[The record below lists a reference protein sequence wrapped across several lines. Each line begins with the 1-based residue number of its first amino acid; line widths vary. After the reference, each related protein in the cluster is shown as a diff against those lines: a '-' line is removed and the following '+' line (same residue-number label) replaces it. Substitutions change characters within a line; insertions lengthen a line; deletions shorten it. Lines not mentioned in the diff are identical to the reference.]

1 MRLRVKRLS
10 EGPGPGEVVIE
21 VATEEGTEQVVVH
34 LGAIEEGDIIEVG
47 YPILHSNDKSRSLIE
62 LPREAASGRWR
73 VWVPSSSFA

>member
-1 MRLRVKRLS
+1 MRLHVKRLT

-21 VATEEGTEQVVVH
+21 VTTAEGTEQVVVH

-47 YPILHSNDKSRSLIE
+47 HPILYSNDRSRSLIE